1 MWKWW
6 CQWSRGTRN
15 TNSNLNIKSYFPLK
29 YNTLLRLTIA
39 GICDNL
45 SKLDD
50 FYAICMIDE
59 EGFYM
64 NGTHSYLQ
72 TVNYCDFISVGI

>member
-1 MWKWW
+1 MNF
-6 CQWSRGTRN
+6 QWSRGRRN
-15 TNSNLNIKSYFPLK
+15 TSTNLNIKSYFPLK

-39 GICDNL
+39 GICNNL

-64 NGTHSYLQ
+64 NGTHGSFQ
-72 TVNYCDFISVGI
+72 TVDYCDFISVGL